1 MKCDNKFS
9 DGNAKETKARVLGI
23 ILGTQ
28 IPEKTSQNT
37 RLAQVKADEVDSI
50 FLLLLRRSIYVFRW
64 STPTLSSRK
73 VSEVNFK
80 TCYSYN
86 LQSRLLEDAR
96 ALEKA
101 GYLRPTDKS
110 RVGNSQA
117 FSNNYGFDYAKE
129 QKSREE

>member
-1 MKCDNKFS
+1 MGMPKKPKPGFWESFWEHRSQKKHLRIRDLPKLKLMRWTAYFFFS
-9 DGNAKETKARVLGI
+9 SVGLFMFFGGPHQLYHQE
-23 ILGTQ
+23 
-28 IPEKTSQNT
+28 
-37 RLAQVKADEVDSI
+37 
-50 FLLLLRRSIYVFRW
+50 
-64 STPTLSSRK
+64 
-73 VSEVNFK
+73 
-80 TCYSYN
+80 
-86 LQSRLLEDAR
+86 RLLEDAR